1 MYNLNLFWANVVS
14 FFIVYRFIFQYLLQP
29 KYKLEEKARQAV
41 GLGACSEIKENILYL
56 FKIIFGLLMYSETEC
71 IYRFL
76 SNTVY
81 RSISTA
87 SL

>member
-1 MYNLNLFWANVVS
+1 MLFHFS
-14 FFIVYRFIFQYLLQP
+14 LCTDLFFQYLLQP

-56 FKIIFGLLMYSETEC
+56 FKIIFGLLMYSEC

-76 SNTVY
+76 SNAVY
-81 RSISTA
+81 RSISTV

>member
-1 MYNLNLFWANVVS
+1 MLFYFS
-14 FFIVYRFIFQYLLQP
+14 LCTDLFFQYLLQP